1 MNKQMHISVMFRV
14 EQAAVNTQWTPDTTQ
29 EQDVVLDMSFDRKDR
44 SHTLPCDTRN
54 NFNVQSLQNDI

>member
-29 EQDVVLDMSFDRKDR
+29 EQDVVLDMSFDRKDPTT
-44 SHTLPCDTRN
+44 SEII
-54 NFNVQSLQNDI
+54 V